1 MKNIG
6 EWKTMELNLDLAINK
21 KLREILNEDHN
32 FMYER
37 KAKFKVPGKRG
48 EMEESRAFNCIC
60 ACLDRIDSLVV
71 HCNDISKN
79 IENIYGLCDILN
91 YGQTLIDCISMIA
104 QIYGVT
110 YNSEG
115 DISCFNE
122 SGLDGKGNDE
132 KFFKYIRSLCSVHP
146 VETSYHP
153 SYQGEQPEWCPWI
166 SKAESQSHIWQFDKD
181 CSEKL
186 KEADFVAIVYR
197 NDLEYNK
204 HVYISLKQIYKY
216 LRKRYSYIN
225 TIIDTIKK
233 QNEEKICE
241 LRNKHILLPE
251 ECKDYDSY
259 LNELKKAIEER
270 CRDNSSWRINQWK
283 TVLNSHFKNHNFEE
297 LLELYK
303 ADLKKGI
310 EKVHLSLQRMEL
322 DYYFEKEAVDY
333 ITSFI
338 PSEYAYSLS
347 KLHYLEPIWENEA
360 FDCEEILSED
370 RYTGD
375 YERLVKLLN
384 VVTHIQSNMDEVDIN
399 IVNREIDVKYQ
410 TTNAEWARVQLKWL
424 EPYCDIKFNYEL
436 GDWYLYLQT
445 IVSFWKIAKSMEK

>member
-1 MKNIG
+1 
-6 EWKTMELNLDLAINK
+6 MELNLELELSRQ
-21 KLREILNEDHN
+21 LRDTLNEHHN

-37 KAKFKVPGKRG
+37 KAKFKVPGKRD

-60 ACLDRIDSLVV
+60 ACLDRIDSLVE

-79 IENIYGLCDILN
+79 IEDIYGLCDILN

-104 QIYGVT
+104 KIYGVT
-110 YNSEG
+110 YKSEG

-122 SGLDGKGNDE
+122 KGIDGKGNDE

-153 SYQGEQPEWCPWI
+153 SYQGKQPEWCPWI
-166 SKAESQSHIWQFDKD
+166 SKAELQRSIWGFNKD

-186 KEADFVAIVYR
+186 EKADFVAIVYR
-197 NDLEYNK
+197 NDLKYNK
-204 HVYISLKQIYKY
+204 HVYISLKQVFKY
-216 LRKRYSYIN
+216 LRKRYSYIES
-225 TIIDTIKK
+225 IIDEIKK
-233 QNEEKICE
+233 QDEEKICE

-251 ECKDYDSY
+251 ECKDYASY

-270 CRDNSSWRINQWK
+270 CGDNSSWRINEWK
-283 TVLNSHFKNHNFEE
+283 TILASHFKDYYFDEV
-297 LLELYK
+297 LELYK
-303 ADLKKGI
+303 TELKKGI
-310 EKVHLSLQRMEL
+310 EKIHISLQNMEL

-347 KLHYLEPIWENEA
+347 KLHYLEPIWEDEE
-360 FDCEEILSED
+360 FDCKKLLSED
-370 RYTGD
+370 KYMGN
-375 YERLVKLLN
+375 YKKLLELLDT
-384 VVTHIQSNMDEVDIN
+384 VARIQSDIGEHDID
-399 IVNREIDVKYQ
+399 IVNREIDVKYK
-410 TTNAEWARVQLKWL
+410 TTDAEWARVQLKWL
-424 EPYCDIKFNYEL
+424 EPYCDVKFNYEL

-445 IVSFWKIAKSMEK
+445 IVSFWKKAETMGK

>member
-1 MKNIG
+1 M
-6 EWKTMELNLDLAINK
+6 
-21 KLREILNEDHN
+21 
-32 FMYER
+32 
-37 KAKFKVPGKRG
+37 
-48 EMEESRAFNCIC
+48 
-60 ACLDRIDSLVV
+60 
-71 HCNDISKN
+71 
-79 IENIYGLCDILN
+79 
-91 YGQTLIDCISMIA
+91 
-104 QIYGVT
+104 
-110 YNSEG
+110 
-115 DISCFNE
+115 
-122 SGLDGKGNDE
+122 
-132 KFFKYIRSLCSVHP
+132 
-146 VETSYHP
+146 
-153 SYQGEQPEWCPWI
+153 
-166 SKAESQSHIWQFDKD
+166 
-181 CSEKL
+181 
-186 KEADFVAIVYR
+186 
-197 NDLEYNK
+197 
-204 HVYISLKQIYKY
+204 
-216 LRKRYSYIN
+216 
-225 TIIDTIKK
+225 
-233 QNEEKICE
+233 
-241 LRNKHILLPE
+241 PE

-270 CRDNSSWRINQWK
+270 CGDNSSWRINQWK

-303 ADLKKGI
+303 VDLKKGI

-347 KLHYLEPIWENEA
+347 KLQYLEPIWENEA

-384 VVTHIQSNMDEVDIN
+384 VVTHIQSNMDEVNIN

-445 IVSFWKIAKSMEK
+445 IVYFWKIAKSMEK

>member
-1 MKNIG
+1 M
-6 EWKTMELNLDLAINK
+6 
-21 KLREILNEDHN
+21 
-32 FMYER
+32 
-37 KAKFKVPGKRG
+37 
-48 EMEESRAFNCIC
+48 
-60 ACLDRIDSLVV
+60 
-71 HCNDISKN
+71 
-79 IENIYGLCDILN
+79 
-91 YGQTLIDCISMIA
+91 
-104 QIYGVT
+104 
-110 YNSEG
+110 
-115 DISCFNE
+115 
-122 SGLDGKGNDE
+122 
-132 KFFKYIRSLCSVHP
+132 
-146 VETSYHP
+146 
-153 SYQGEQPEWCPWI
+153 
-166 SKAESQSHIWQFDKD
+166 
-181 CSEKL
+181 
-186 KEADFVAIVYR
+186 
-197 NDLEYNK
+197 
-204 HVYISLKQIYKY
+204 
-216 LRKRYSYIN
+216 
-225 TIIDTIKK
+225 
-233 QNEEKICE
+233 
-241 LRNKHILLPE
+241 
-251 ECKDYDSY
+251 
-259 LNELKKAIEER
+259 
-270 CRDNSSWRINQWK
+270 
-283 TVLNSHFKNHNFEE
+283 
-297 LLELYK
+297 ELYK